1 MSNFQQ
7 EEERFTD
14 PLDAASHL
22 ADLHNQ
28 ASVEKARAKAAPDQ
42 VKNAD
47 GTWPITHCIEPDC
60 DEELGPVRLLMG
72 SVRCMPCQAHKEK
85 MEARRGRY

>member
-22 ADLHNQ
+22 ADRYNQ
-28 ASVEKARAKAAPDQ
+28 ASVEKARAKGAPDQ
-42 VKNAD
+42 VKNDD
-47 GTWPITHCIEPDC
+47 GSWPVTHCIEPDC
-60 DEELGPVRLLMG
+60 GEELGPVRLLMG

>member
-14 PLDAASHL
+14 PLHAASHL
-22 ADLHNQ
+22 ADRYNQ
-28 ASVEKARAKAAPDQ
+28 ASVEKARAKAVPDQ
-42 VKNAD
+42 VKNDD
-47 GTWPITHCIEPDC
+47 GSWPVTHCIEPDC
-60 DEELGPVRLLMG
+60 GEELGPVRLLMG

-85 MEARRGRY
+85 VEARRGQY